1 MFYRFKHFHPL
12 KGLPPKALHFHGADI
27 VMRGREL
34 LKNRKLS
41 EIKAAVNIVNWMI
54 ESADVRDKI
63 FRNLEELAKRVDSQ
77 VADTKKVDVKEVKQP
92 ASKCADQFGPLTRNN
107 DSSIFAL
114 LLCKARHNISGYDD
128 FPNATW
134 HELFAVLALGLIE
147 KACDDEKY
155 YGSWPHDQLLDWLH
169 EWRIETHVSN
179 WMIEAMDAVATAEGL
194 AREIAIANQTREQT
208 LDDTKKKLSLR
219 NKAAAIQRHAKT
231 TDAVLTLFDLYR
243 AGNFKSYRNA
253 AQTFADKFPDKVAHL
268 APTNRVRTLSEGL
281 SKQQQKKTVDSSRP

>member
-1 MFYRFKHFHPL
+1 MPYRFKHFHPL
-12 KGLPPKALHFHGADI
+12 KGLPPEALSFHGADI
-27 VMRGREL
+27 VVRGREL

-54 ESADVRDKI
+54 ESAVVRDEI
-63 FRNLEELAKRVDSQ
+63 FRNLEELAKEVDSQ
-77 VADTKKVDVKEVKQP
+77 VLDTKKVGVKKAKQP
-92 ASKCADQFGPLTRNN
+92 ANSADQFGPLTRNN

-114 LLCKARHNISGYDD
+114 LLCKARHDISGYDD

-155 YGSWPHDQLLDWLH
+155 YGSWPHGEPPDWLH
-169 EWRIETHVSN
+169 EWRIETHVSY

-194 AREIAIANQTREQT
+194 AREVAIASQTREHT
-208 LDDTKKKLSLR
+208 LDDTKRKFSLR
-219 NKAAAIQRHAKT
+219 IKAAAIQRHAKT
-231 TDAVLTLFDLYR
+231 AVAVLALFDFYR

-253 AQTFADKFPDKVAHL
+253 AQIFAEKFPDKVAHL

-281 SKQQQKKTVDSSRP
+281 SKQCKETVR